1 MDENDVPTPRA
12 LRGELGPGERLEW
25 SDGMAFGITSDLE
38 SATDN
43 SKEEELAW
51 SWRFARIALHSPR
64 VPAVLLADSFQDAVQ
79 WLEYRIPSC
88 SRFPSHVGT
97 NTRRTFDILCRNALY
112 LLRREGIVAW
122 KGTTNFAPT
131 IPIPT
136 RPADP
141 PGQDNNQSA
150 CPPPSDP
157 RTIWCESTWE
167 EQGTDDGKNHLDA
180 GYDAGYHAGYSA
192 GFKSGLTESGI
203 LCTNSDGRL
212 VVSLANLKSIMEST
226 TAASSAIE
234 SIETRLTTVEERAH
248 WSAYPTAP
256 SPEL

>member
-25 SDGMAFGITSDLE
+25 SDGMAFGITSDLK

-51 SWRFARIALHSPR
+51 SWQFARIALHSPR
-64 VPAVLLADSFQDAVQ
+64 LPAVLLADSFQDAVK

-97 NTRRTFDILCRNALY
+97 NTRRAFDILCRNALF

-122 KGTTNFAPT
+122 KGTTTFAPT

-136 RPADP
+136 WPADP
-141 PGQDNNQSA
+141 AEQDNVQSA
-150 CPPPSDP
+150 YPPPSDP
-157 RTIWCESTWE
+157 RTIWCEHRWE
-167 EQGTDDGKNHLDA
+167 EQGADDEKRHLDA
-180 GYDAGYHAGYSA
+180 GYDAGYRAGYSA
-192 GFKSGLTESGI
+192 GFKAGLTESGI

-212 VVSLANLKSIMEST
+212 VVSLANPKSITEST
-226 TAASSAIE
+226 TAANSETE

-248 WSAYPTAP
+248 LSSYFTAP
-256 SPEL
+256 SFEL